1 MISAT
6 TECDVADFRAHGTW
20 RTLEKLATR
29 IISDASAAAG
39 KPFAPALG
47 GGTRLMLALDHRISH
62 DIDLFTHDA
71 QWLGYLTPRLCSGAA
86 AEAEEYQEDSAFVK
100 LKFPQGEID
109 FIVTSTLLNLPL
121 EQSPDT
127 PFPLEPVAE
136 VLAKKLFFRGAMMNP
151 RDVFD
156 WWSIENLQ
164 PGVIDAGAMGL
175 LLSSRAQAIIAAL
188 DAISTSSRARR
199 IWEDGIL
206 APNKPD
212 YAVTVA
218 WAKLQLDAYLKAAPV
233 HSRSTQ

>member
-1 MISAT
+1 MSAT
-6 TECDVADFRAHGTW
+6 TEQDVADFRAHGTW

-29 IISDASAAAG
+29 IISDASAGAG
-39 KPFAPALG
+39 KPFEPALG

-62 DIDLFTHDA
+62 DLDLFTHDA
-71 QWLGYLTPRLCSGAA
+71 QWLGHLTPRLCSGTA
-86 AEAEEYQEDSAFVK
+86 AEAEGYEEDSAFVK
-100 LKFPQGEID
+100 LRFPQGEID

-156 WWSIENLQ
+156 WWCIEKIQ
-164 PGVIDAGAMGL
+164 PGMIDAGKMGS
-175 LLSSRAQAIIAAL
+175 LLSSRAQAISAAL
-188 DAISTSSRARR
+188 DAISTSSRARL
-199 IWEDGIL
+199 IWEGGIL

-212 YAVTVA
+212 YAATMA
-218 WAKLQLDAYLKAAPV
+218 WAKLQLEVYLKAGKIVRNCP
-233 HSRSTQ
+233 